1 MSKTFKFHSIDN
13 THQGNVRQLN
23 EDSILSVPSSGL
35 WGVADGM
42 GGHSAGEVASQMI
55 VEDLSELPEYDNPA
69 DLLDVVED
77 TLLSVNQKL
86 RAHSVEFLQGQTI
99 GSTVVCLILKDS
111 VGVALW
117 VGDSRLY
124 RFRDGQLTQMTKDHS
139 EVQARLDS
147 GLLTPEQ
154 AENSSIKNI
163 LSRAVG
169 AFDKLDVDIN
179 AFIVE
184 PDDLFLL
191 CSDGLYN
198 ELNVEEMASVLS
210 AGLIT
215 EMSDTLMRD
224 CLSRDAKDNVSFI
237 LVKASNE
244 D

>member
-1 MSKTFKFHSIDN
+1 MNTTFKFHSIDN

-23 EDSILSVPSSGL
+23 EDSILSVPSTGL
-35 WGVADGM
+35 WVVADGM

-55 VEDLSELPEYDNPA
+55 IDDLSELPSYDNPA

-86 RAHSVEFLQGQTI
+86 RAHSVEFLHGQTI
-99 GSTVVCLILKDS
+99 GSTVVCLILKGS

-139 EVQARLDS
+139 EVQARIDS

-198 ELNVEEMASVLS
+198 ELDADEMTTALS
-210 AGLIT
+210 DGLLT
-215 EMSDTLMRD
+215 EMSDTLMRE

-237 LVKASNE
+237 LVKALNE